1 MPGPD
6 PLPPF
11 TVPPTLP
18 LTPARAVTSGPDA
31 SSTFS
36 ASPAVAPG
44 AAGHRGDP
52 GLLAA
57 GEGQGR
63 GATGPASEATG
74 QASGE
79 DASSPLLQPLQRRH
93 DWSTAE
99 IQALLELPLV
109 DLLWRAQAVH
119 RQANPGYRVQLASLL
134 SVKTGGCEE
143 DCAYCPQS
151 LHHSSDVTGRPQLEV
166 EPVLARARA
175 AKQAGAHRFCMG
187 WAWRDIREGAPFEAM
202 LAMVRGVRE
211 LGLEACVTAGML
223 TGSQAERLAEA
234 GLTAYNHNLDTSPEH
249 YARIITTRTYQ
260 ERLETLQRVRQAGIS
275 LCCGGIIG
283 MGENLTDRASLLQ
296 VLASM
301 DPHPES
307 VPINALVAVEGT
319 PLEQRPPVDALEL
332 VRMVATAR
340 ILMPFS
346 RVRLSAGRE
355 QLSREAQ
362 ILCLLA
368 GADSIFYGDTL
379 LTTSNPAV
387 EADREL
393 LAAAGVQGWLDDAA
407 AQRCDS

>member
-1 MPGPD
+1 MS
-6 PLPPF
+6 L
-11 TVPPTLP
+11 
-18 LTPARAVTSGPDA
+18 
-31 SSTFS
+31 
-36 ASPAVAPG
+36 
-44 AAGHRGDP
+44 
-52 GLLAA
+52 
-57 GEGQGR
+57 
-63 GATGPASEATG
+63 
-74 QASGE
+74 
-79 DASSPLLQPLQRRH
+79 RH
-93 DWSTAE
+93 DWSRQE
-99 IQALLELPLV
+99 IQDLLDLPLM
-109 DLLWRAQAVH
+109 DLLWQAQGVH
-119 RQANPGYRVQLASLL
+119 RSANPGYQVQLASLL

-151 LHHSSDVTGRPQLEV
+151 MHNPSDVAGRPELAV
-166 EPVLARARA
+166 EPVLERARQARA
-175 AKQAGAHRFCMG
+175 AGAHRFCMG
-187 WAWRDIREGAPFEAM
+187 WAWREIRDGAPFEAM

-223 TGSQAERLAEA
+223 TGGQAARLAEA

-249 YARIITTRTYQ
+249 YDRIITTRTYQ
-260 ERLETLQRVRQAGIS
+260 ERLDTLQRVRDAGID

-283 MGENLTDRASLLQ
+283 MGETPDDRAGLLQ

-319 PLEQRPPVDALEL
+319 PLEGRPAIDPLEL

-340 ILMPFS
+340 ILMPHS

-355 QLSREAQ
+355 QLGREAQ

-387 EADREL
+387 VSDQEL
-393 LAAAGVQGWLDDAA
+393 LQAAGVRVQLEEQPLAAAAG
-407 AQRCDS
+407 R